1 MNVLEGNGIDAVIQA
16 AEKKKSE
23 QDAVGQNQFL
33 EMLVAQLENQDPLNP
48 QDSADFAAQLAQFS
62 TVEQLIAMR
71 TGVDDLVKAFKEQA
85 SGGTTASRLDPASLI
100 GREVTVFG
108 SQIEVGA
115 DRAPIELPLRIRDTA
130 LKADVKITDA
140 AGTVVYKGSVLPVD
154 DKGQALPM
162 KPGDH
167 TFRLDPITNK
177 MPAGVYKVEFEATG
191 AGEKPVTILP
201 MVTGLVSGA
210 VVAGDPAVRI
220 GNRLFSLSDI
230 LEIRVASQAQ
240 AQAAGT
246 GGSSGSSAAASG
258 L

>member
-115 DRAPIELPLRIRDTA
+115 ERGPIELPLRIRETA

-154 DKGQALPM
+154 DKGQALQM

-167 TFRLDPITNK
+167 KFRLDPVVHKI
-177 MPAGVYKVEFEATG
+177 PAGVYKVEFEATG

-201 MVTGLVSGA
+201 MVTGVVSGA

-240 AQAAGT
+240 ATGT
-246 GGSSGSSAAASG
+246 GGSSSSSAEAGG

>member
-16 AEKKKSE
+16 ADKRKSE

-85 SGGTTASRLDPASLI
+85 SGGSTASRLDPASLI

-108 SQIEVGA
+108 SQIEVDAQGG
-115 DRAPIELPLRIRDTA
+115 PIELPLRTKDTA

-140 AGTVVYKGSVLPVD
+140 AGKVVYEGSVLPVD
-154 DKGQALPM
+154 DKGQALAM

-167 TFRLDPITNK
+167 TFRLDPIANEI
-177 MPAGVYKVEFEATG
+177 PAGVYKVEFKATG
-191 AGEKPVTILP
+191 AGDKPVTILP
-201 MVTGLVSGA
+201 MVTGVVSGA

-220 GNRLFSLSDI
+220 GSRLFSLSDI
-230 LEIRVASQAQ
+230 LEIRVASQTQ
-240 AQAAGT
+240 SNTVQ
-246 GGSSGSSAAASG
+246 
-258 L
+258 